1 METDIQIIMHPDCNG
16 EEHIEVFEVLFDIN
30 ACQYYLIVY
39 VSLQKMLVDY
49 TMSRDSIN
57 DLTETGERKILHL
70 CFRNF
75 DTKES
80 IKNHIESILRDRSY
94 LHNEE
99 DYHYV
104 ASYLSEELEGV
115 IKFLTG
121 KEETVK
127 NLELLP

>member
-1 METDIQIIMHPDCNG
+1 METQIQIIMHPEWND
-16 EEHIEVFEVLFDIN
+16 EEHELFKVSFNIA

-39 VSLQKMLVDY
+39 VSLQEMLEAC
-49 TMSRDSIN
+49 TMSRDSVN
-57 DLTETGERKILHL
+57 DLTATDERKRIYL

-80 IKNHIESILRDRSY
+80 IKNQIERVLRNLRY
-94 LHNEE
+94 LRNEE

-104 ASYLSEELEGV
+104 ASYLSEELERT

-121 KEETVK
+121 KEETIK

>member
-1 METDIQIIMHPDCNG
+1 MHPECTD
-16 EEHIEVFEVLFDIN
+16 EEHAELFKVSFDVA

-39 VSLQKMLVDY
+39 VSLQRMLEDY

-57 DLTETGERKILHL
+57 DLTETGERKELHL
-70 CFRNF
+70 YFRNF

-80 IKNHIESILRDRSY
+80 IKNQIESILRDRSY
-94 LHNEE
+94 LHNEG
-99 DYHYV
+99 DYYYV

-121 KEETVK
+121 KNETIK
-127 NLELLP
+127 NIELLP